1 MIDLLLEGIES
12 LKLACSI
19 ILLVPAV
26 GVLLSGR
33 RRVPLLAAVW
43 VGTVTVVAWVRF
55 AGWWV
60 TPATNIGHLALGL
73 VTAAIAILAWKRP
86 NVGLDVAATVSLA
99 LLATWAWVPCVGREL
114 GQVLNEARFSPWG
127 QLAPTAVY
135 FVGLFLVLIVLAA
148 LPVLIPAINRAIDTD
163 AVHRVGVTIIIVV
176 GLLAAVTLLDDL
188 AGELARR
195 SSF

>member
-1 MIDLLLEGIES
+1 MQLLLEGIES

-26 GVLLSGR
+26 GILLTGR
-33 RRVPLLAAVW
+33 RRVPVIAAVW
-43 VGTVTVVAWVRF
+43 LATVTLVAWVRF

-73 VTAAIAILAWKRP
+73 VTAALGLAAWKRP
-86 NVGLDVAATVSLA
+86 HFAWDLAATISLA

-114 GQVLNEARFSPWG
+114 GAVLNEARFSPWG
-127 QLAPTAVY
+127 ELVPTAIY
-135 FVGLFLVLIVLAA
+135 FVGLFIVLIVLAA
-148 LPVLIPAINRAIDTD
+148 LPTLVPALSRALDTD
-163 AVHRVGVTIIIVV
+163 ITHRTGLAIVILV
-176 GLLAAVTLLDDL
+176 GLLASVTLLDDL

>member
-19 ILLVPAV
+19 ILLVPAA
-26 GVLLSGR
+26 GIMLTGR
-33 RRVPLLAAVW
+33 RHVPLLTGVW
-43 VGTVTVVAWVRF
+43 IVTVTAVAWVRF

-60 TPATNIGHLALGL
+60 TPATNVGHLSLG
-73 VTAAIAILAWKRP
+73 VITAAIGIAAWKRP
-86 NVGLDVAATVSLA
+86 HIALDIGATIALA

-114 GQVLNEARFSPWG
+114 GKILNEARFEPLG
-127 QLAPTAVY
+127 QLGPTAVY
-135 FVGLFLVLIVLAA
+135 FIGLFLILIVLAA
-148 LPVLIPAINRAIDTD
+148 LPVLIPSIGKLLDRDT
-163 AVHRVGVTIIIVV
+163 VHRAGLAIIIAVGV
-176 GLLAAVTLLDDL
+176 LAAVTLLDDL